1 MTSSMECLRC
11 HATKEGTIDEIL
23 AWNKAH
29 DAECL
34 VELQLRTK
42 MRGHLHEALE
52 DGTVDA
58 LVTNE
63 HVETLVLELTAA
75 LRKRGL
81 VIVEQPD

>member
-1 MTSSMECLRC
+1 
-11 HATKEGTIDEIL
+11 
-23 AWNKAH
+23 
-29 DAECL
+29 
-34 VELQLRTK
+34 